1 MSRAPKTHLIRDTND
16 RAALDLML
24 SNGPITKTRLGELVG
39 LSKVTAGQLLTRLG
53 DRGLVEVVGAQ
64 QGGRGPNAALYGVV
78 PSAGYVA
85 ALHIGPDQ
93 ITASVADIT
102 GTELATGELDPHE
115 ASDPVEAVR
124 ATVAHAT
131 RSAGI
136 TMEQLRCLSIG
147 TPGMIDPRTG
157 DIRFANDLP
166 DWRAG
171 VLEDLRRSF
180 QRPILIENDVN
191 LAGLAEQSAGAS
203 HGVKDSVLAW
213 IDRGLGLAVI
223 VDGRLH
229 RGAGGGAGE
238 IGYLAVP
245 GASTPHGTD
254 SPQHAAFQSLV
265 SVEAMDTLA
274 RAFGLSGSGVDCVRA
289 AVEGDADAEP
299 FLEELARRLALGLAG
314 ICVVLDPELCV
325 LAGEVGRAGGEV
337 LAARVQ
343 KAIASLGPNV
353 PTVVPTAISGDPVLR
368 GALQMGLDTARDEVF
383 AHQG

>member
-1 MSRAPKTHLIRDTND
+1 MSSAQKKHLIRDTND

-24 SNGPITKTRLGELVG
+24 ANGPVTKTRLGELVG

-53 DRGLVEVVGAQ
+53 DRGLVEAVGTQ
-64 QGGRGPNAALYGVV
+64 QGGRGPNAALYSVV

-85 ALHIGPDQ
+85 ALHIGPDR

-102 GTELATGELDPHE
+102 GEVLATGSLDPHE

-124 ATVAHAT
+124 GTVANAT

-136 TMEQLRCLSIG
+136 TLSQLSCLSIG
-147 TPGMIDPRTG
+147 TPGMIDPHTG

-171 VLEDLRRSF
+171 VLEELRRSF
-180 QRPILIENDVN
+180 RRPILIENDVN
-191 LAGLAEQSAGAS
+191 LAGLAEQSLGAS
-203 HGVKDSVLAW
+203 HGVKDSILAW

-265 SVEAMDTLA
+265 SAEAMDTLA
-274 RAFGLSGSGVDCVRA
+274 RAFGMRGSGVESVRA
-289 AVEGDADAEP
+289 AVDGDPDGEP
-299 FLEELARRLALGLAG
+299 FLDELARRLALGLAG

-325 LAGEVGRAGGEV
+325 LAGEIGRTGGSV

-343 KAIASLGPNV
+343 KAIAALGPNV
-353 PTVVPTAISGDPVLR
+353 PTVVPSEITGDQVLR
-368 GALQMGLDTARDEVF
+368 GALQIGLDTARDEVF
-383 AHQG
+383 SHQG